1 MMKIPRDKL
10 LHFAVGLVI
19 SVLVVVITGSLVWAG
34 AAVLL
39 AGVGREVYDAYH
51 PDTNTVD
58 IWDIV
63 ATCAGWLPVALAV
76 QIIQR

>member
-1 MMKIPRDKL
+1 MKIPQDKL
-10 LHFAVGLVI
+10 LHFAAGALI
-19 SVLVVVITGSLVWAG
+19 AILVVIVTGSLVWAG

-51 PDTNTVD
+51 PDTNTAD